1 MERRHFSSAL
11 TFAIAA
17 GVLGGIA
24 ATAQAI
30 NLESWDDKVAGKA
43 RWMVLKEFSDDAVLD
58 KETQLV
64 WEKSPST
71 TASTSWFEARST
83 CADKAVGNRKGWR
96 LPSFAELATL
106 IDPTAASA
114 PFLPLLHPFIDVLP
128 QNYWSATTDP
138 DSVGPDAW
146 IVDFS
151 SGFVGTGDKFS
162 PFYTWCVRGGMNAD
176 RY

>member
-1 MERRHFSSAL
+1 MERRPFSSAL
-11 TFAIAA
+11 TFAIAV

-43 RWMVLKEFSDDAVLD
+43 RWMVLKEFSEEAVLD

-64 WEKSPST
+64 WEKSPSMT
-71 TASTSWFEARST
+71 TSFWFDARRT

-96 LPSFAELATL
+96 LPAFAELATL
-106 IDPTAASA
+106 IDPTAPSA
-114 PFLPLLHPFIDVLP
+114 PFLPLLHPFIDVQP
-128 QNYWSATTDP
+128 QNYWSATTDA
-138 DSVGPDAW
+138 DFVFDAW

-176 RY
+176 KY